1 MQTGIGGEGAMRTP
15 EAAAAPK
22 PPAKLSLSPLWLLFA
37 ALALAIPVGALL
49 APRARHAA
57 LPDLGALPDFSLTD
71 QRGQPFRSA
80 NLRGR
85 VWLADFVFTSCADV
99 CPLLTQK
106 MRSLQDRLT
115 PEEQAGAIGL
125 LSLTVDPER
134 DTPEKLA
141 AYARTFGAREGTW
154 SFLTGPQADVERAV
168 VKGFRIAMQKV
179 PLDPAQAAA
188 AAGESAAD
196 VHAQAFDILHGAK
209 FVLVDARGH
218 LRGYYDA
225 DGPGLD
231 RMLRDAR
238 QLAREGA

>member
-1 MQTGIGGEGAMRTP
+1 MHTETLGSTP
-15 EAAAAPK
+15 AAE
-22 PPAKLSLSPLWLLFA
+22 PAKTPARMPLSPLWLLFA

-49 APRARHAA
+49 APRARQAP
-57 LPDLGALPDFSLTD
+57 LPDLGELPPFSLTD
-71 QRGQPFRSA
+71 QRGKPFGLSD
-80 NLRGR
+80 LRGR
-85 VWLADFVFTSCADV
+85 VWLSDFVFTSCADV
-99 CPLLTQK
+99 CPALTQR

-125 LSLTVDPER
+125 LSVTVDPER

-141 AYARTFGAREGTW
+141 AYARTFGAREGVW
-154 SFLTGPQADVERAV
+154 SFLTGPEADVERAV
-168 VKGFRIAMQKV
+168 VQGFRIALQKA
-179 PLDPAQAAA
+179 PLPDPGAASGA
-188 AAGESAAD
+188 APGSAGAPAED

-225 DGPGLD
+225 DPPGLD

-238 QLAREGA
+238 RLARGGP